1 MSLCLAICAPNFYN
15 KTKFNVLSPVLC
27 CSYFSAGHGGN
38 DPNLEI
44 GVPVS
49 TDELKQREEELRLEA
64 DVRMLDE
71 VIEFQRKI
79 ENEAKQNRLA
89 ELNKS
94 TCETS
99 EAGEDVGS
107 SEQQA

>member
-1 MSLCLAICAPNFYN
+1 
-15 KTKFNVLSPVLC
+15 VLLPVLC
-27 CSYFSAGHGGN
+27 FSYFSAAHGGN

-49 TDELKQREEELRLEA
+49 TDELKQREEELGLEA
-64 DVRMLDE
+64 DARMLDE
-71 VIEFQRKI
+71 ALEFQRKI

-89 ELNKS
+89 EQNRS

-99 EAGEDVGS
+99 EASEDVGS